1 MRRFLFGALMKNRI
15 LLLNKY
21 TSNYKI
27 GDLFIMDGTEHVL
40 ELDTN
45 GGFVDCHFGPVLE
58 RGMIALLIETED
70 WEDAGGELLFCV
82 NGKIMSMPYKNTKPK
97 LALLMDNY

>member
-1 MRRFLFGALMKNRI
+1 MKNRI

-40 ELDTN
+40 EVDTT

-58 RGMIALLIETED
+58 RGMIALLIESEHCD
-70 WEDAGGELLFCV
+70 DIGELTFCV
-82 NGKIMSMPYKNTKPK
+82 NGKIMIMPYKNTKPK
-97 LALLMDNY
+97 LALLKDNY